1 MLILALAALSL
12 DFLVGQAALVSFG
25 HAAYL
30 GIGAYAVV
38 LASMAGI
45 DDLLLQAL
53 IAVAAAALFAALTG
67 YVSLRASGVYY
78 IMSTLAFGQ
87 MLYFLF
93 VSLSA
98 LGGDDGYTLSSRS
111 LLIGEPRLA
120 SDFSFYYFCLA
131 ALALAYLMLARI
143 AGSRFGRVL
152 NAIRQ
157 NPLRA
162 RALGFRPFPSQLAA
176 CVIAGAIAAVAG
188 TLLANQSEF
197 VAPAFMSWQ
206 RSGELLVMTILGG
219 VGSLW
224 GAVLGAIVY
233 LDARGGAFAVDRPD
247 ACGHRSAARRRR
259 HLRPARAGGSADAQA
274 FGGRCVSPPLLH
286 VEGLAKSFG
295 ALAVTDDVS
304 FSVDEGRLVALIGP
318 NGAGKTT
325 LIDQLSG
332 ALQSDAG
339 RIRFRGVDI
348 SALDMP
354 ARADLGLARSFQI
367 AAVLPEMSALENVA
381 LAVQARSGSS
391 FRFFGGA
398 AREEALNA
406 PARAALERV
415 GLLGSRRRPGRRTLA
430 WREARARDRDR
441 ARLAPALDAA
451 R

>member
-1 MLILALAALSL
+1 MTARSQAPAALLFAGLALFPFAARLGAQDYLLALGARMLILATAALSL
-12 DFLVGQAALVSFG
+12 DFVVGQGALISFG

-45 DDLLLQAL
+45 DELLLQAL
-53 IAVAAAALFAALTG
+53 IAVAVAAAFAALTG

-111 LLIGEPRLA
+111 RLIGEPRLT
-120 SDFSFYYFCLA
+120 SELPFYYFCLVV
-131 ALALAYLMLARI
+131 LALAYVLLVRMA
-143 AGSRFGRVL
+143 ASRFGRVL

-176 CVIAGAIAAVAG
+176 CAIAGAIAAIAG

-224 GAVLGAIVY
+224 GAVLGAIAY
-233 LDARGGAFAVDRPD
+233 LTLQEALSLLTDQTQLIIGPLLVIAAIFGRGG
-247 ACGHRSAARRRR
+247 
-259 HLRPARAGGSADAQA
+259 
-274 FGGRCVSPPLLH
+274 
-286 VEGLAKSFG
+286 LAG
-295 ALAVTDDVS
+295 ALAAKTW
-304 FSVDEGRLVALIGP
+304 GGVA
-318 NGAGKTT
+318 
-325 LIDQLSG
+325 
-332 ALQSDAG
+332 
-339 RIRFRGVDI
+339 
-348 SALDMP
+348 
-354 ARADLGLARSFQI
+354 
-367 AAVLPEMSALENVA
+367 
-381 LAVQARSGSS
+381 
-391 FRFFGGA
+391 
-398 AREEALNA
+398 
-406 PARAALERV
+406 
-415 GLLGSRRRPGRRTLA
+415 
-430 WREARARDRDR
+430 
-441 ARLAPALDAA
+441 
-451 R
+451 